1 MKLYHWKPAPNP
13 RRVLMFLAEKGVAVP
28 MEDVGQGFTLRPDYV
43 QRYSPATVP
52 MLELDDGT
60 QIGEAMAICRYF
72 EALYPETPL
81 MGVTALEAATI
92 DMWERRAYE
101 FGLTGVAEIFRN
113 THPEFKDRC
122 LPVYGERLPQIPG
135 LVERGQWRL
144 RRFYELFDAQLEG
157 NEFVAGPRYTVA
169 DITALC
175 TIGFAHFSKLDIPA
189 KYMNFQRWYGE
200 VSARPSAAVYGIA
213 T

>member
-13 RRVLMFLAEKGVAVP
+13 RRVRIFLAEKGIGVP
-28 MEDVGQGFTLRPDYV
+28 MQDVGQGFRLTPDYV

-72 EALYPETPL
+72 ETLHPDPPL
-81 MGVTALEAATI
+81 MGVNAHESAVI

-113 THPEFKDRC
+113 THPEFKNRS
-122 LPVYGERLPQIPG
+122 LPVYGQCLPQIPG

-144 RRFYELFDAQLEG
+144 RRFFESFDAQLG
-157 NEFVAGPRYTVA
+157 ANAFVAGSQYTVA

-175 TIGFAHFSKLDIPA
+175 TIGFAELAQLNIPEEHR
-189 KYMNFQRWYGE
+189 NLQRWYRD
-200 VSARPSAAVYGIA
+200 VSSRASATA
-213 T
+213 